1 MLRSNKKK
9 SFYNQEVLSKNYKML
24 SEIAKSDVEST
35 LSFFKT
41 TSHGLSQ
48 EEATKR
54 LEVYGKNK
62 VVYQKRVKWYITLFN
77 SFRSPFISLLII
89 LGMLSFLTNDIKG
102 TIIVGIMVAI
112 SALIRFIQELRSQKS
127 IEKLKN
133 LVYEKVTVFRG
144 GNGSYKEN
152 KRAVLEESGKVQV
165 ALENLVPGDIIELSA
180 GNIIPADV
188 RIISSE
194 NLLVNQSSLTG
205 EALPIEKSNQ
215 YFYMYKKR
223 KIRKTQNLIELEN
236 LCFMGTHIISGT
248 AKAIVVGTGT
258 DTYFGSIAKN
268 QFKLNKKSDSRF
280 DKGVSKVSWLLI
292 KFMIIMTPIVMMIH
306 GVINGNWYEAFL
318 FAIAV
323 AIGLT
328 PEMLPMI
335 VTANLAKGSINMSKK
350 KVLVK
355 QLSSIHNLG
364 AMDILCTDKTG
375 TLTEDKMD
383 LVRHTDTN
391 GEKSDE
397 VLKLAYINGYF
408 HTAYKNEID
417 LSVIRYVR
425 DSSKYDISQYSKIDE
440 CPFDFDRRRVSVV
453 LENNANERIML
464 CKGAVKEVA
473 SICSYIK
480 ENNKIISI
488 TDEIQRKNKHL
499 IELWQEQGMRVVAVA
514 YKQLKSDKVDSYSI
528 DDESDMILVGYVGF
542 LNPPKQSAIVAL
554 HTLQKKGVQVKIL
567 TGDNESVTRNVCR
580 KMGLY
585 IGEPVLGYE
594 IDSLPDKAL
603 GKLASKTS
611 VFTKLNPS
619 QKFRI
624 IKALQMNGHTV
635 GFMGDGI
642 NDVFALKQSDVGV
655 SIHTADDIVKES
667 SDIILIEKDLH
678 VLEDAIVEGR
688 TTFGNILKYIKMTAS
703 SNFGNVL
710 SLLIASAFLP
720 FLPMLPIQILC
731 QNLLYNL
738 SQLSIPWDK
747 VDNEFLVKPRGW
759 DTKDLFRFIIF
770 IGPVSSVFDIIIF
783 IVMWNVFGANIP
795 EMQSLFQT
803 GWFVV
808 GLLTQLLIVHMIRT
822 QHIPFLQSTAA
833 RPVLM
838 LTGLVMIIGI
848 FLPFTSLST
857 QIGLTPLPFYYF
869 LWLLGILTIY
879 ALVTQIIKRIY
890 IRKFNRWL

>member
-9 SFYNQEVLSKNYKML
+9 SFYNQEVLGKNYKML

-35 LSFFKT
+35 LAFFKT
-41 TSHGLSQ
+41 SSHGLSQ

-54 LEVYGKNK
+54 LEVYGENK
-62 VVYQKRVKWYITLFN
+62 VIYQKRLKWYITLLN
-77 SFRSPFISLLII
+77 YFRSPFISLLII

-102 TIIVGIMVAI
+102 TIIVGIMVAV
-112 SALIRFIQELRSQKS
+112 SVLIRFIQEIRSQKS

-133 LVYEKVTVFRG
+133 LVYEKVTVLRWRDVL
-144 GNGSYKEN
+144 YKEN
-152 KRAVLEESGKVQV
+152 KRAVLEESGKIQV

-180 GNIIPADV
+180 GNIVPADV

-205 EALPIEKSNQ
+205 EALPIVKTNQ
-215 YFYMYKKR
+215 YFHMYKKR
-223 KIRKTQNLIELEN
+223 KIRKIQNLIELEN

-248 AKAIVVGTGT
+248 AKAIVVCTGT

-268 QFKLNKKSDSRF
+268 QIKLNKKSDSRF
-280 DKGVSKVSWLLI
+280 DRGVSKVSWLLI

-318 FAIAV
+318 FALAV

-391 GEKSDE
+391 GEKSDK
-397 VLKLAYINGYF
+397 VLKLAYLNSYF
-408 HTAYKNEID
+408 QTAYKNEID
-417 LSVIRYVR
+417 LSVMRYVR
-425 DSSKYDISQYSKIDE
+425 DSSEYDISQYSKIDE
-440 CPFDFDRRRVSVV
+440 CPFDFNRRRVSVIV
-453 LENNANERIML
+453 ETNANERIML
-464 CKGAVKEVA
+464 CKGAVREVI

-480 ENNKIISI
+480 ENNKIIPI
-488 TDEIQRKNKHL
+488 TDEIQRENKQL
-499 IELWQEQGMRVVAVA
+499 IELWQERGIRAVAVA
-514 YKQLKSDKVDSYSI
+514 YKQLKSDKVGSYSI

-542 LNPPKQSAIVAL
+542 SNPPKQSAMAAL

-580 KMGLY
+580 KIGLY

-603 GKLASKTS
+603 VKLASKTS
-611 VFTKLNPS
+611 VFAKLNPS

-624 IKALQMNGHTV
+624 IKVLQMNGHTV

-655 SIHTADDIVKES
+655 SIQTADDIVKEC
-667 SDIILIEKDLH
+667 SDIILIEKNLH

-747 VDNEFLVKPRGW
+747 VDNEFLVKPRSW

-783 IVMWNVFGANIP
+783 IVMWNIFGANIL

-833 RPVLM
+833 RPVLI
-838 LTGLVMIIGI
+838 LTGLVMIVGI
-848 FLPFTSLST
+848 SLPFTWLST
-857 QIGLTPLPFYYF
+857 EIGLTSLPFYYF
-869 LWLLGILTIY
+869 PWLFGILTIY
-879 ALVTQIIKRIY
+879 ALVTQFIKRIY

>member
-1 MLRSNKKK
+1 MLRSNKKY
-9 SFYNQEVLSKNYKML
+9 FYKQEVLSKNYNML
-24 SEIAKSDVEST
+24 IEIAKSDVKST
-35 LSFFKT
+35 LDFFKT
-41 TSHGLSQ
+41 TSQGLSH

-54 LEVYGKNK
+54 LEVYGENK
-62 VVYQKRVKWYITLFN
+62 VVSQKRIKWYITLFN

-89 LGMLSFLTNDIKG
+89 LGMLSFFTNDIKG
-102 TIIVGIMVAI
+102 TIIVGIMVTL
-112 SALIRFIQELRSQKS
+112 SVLIRFIQEIRSQKS
-127 IEKLKN
+127 IERLKN
-133 LVYEKVTVFRG
+133 LVYEKVTVLRK
-144 GNGSYKEN
+144 GNIPYKEN
-152 KRAVLEESGKVQV
+152 KRTLLEESGKVQIG
-165 ALENLVPGDIIELSA
+165 LEDLVPGDIIELSA
-180 GNIIPADV
+180 GNIVPADV

-205 EALPIEKSNQ
+205 EALPVEKSNQ
-215 YFYMYKKR
+215 YFHMYKKR
-223 KIRKTQNLIELEN
+223 KIRKIKNLIELEN

-248 AKAIVVGTGT
+248 AKVIVVGTGT

-268 QFKLNKKSDSRF
+268 QVKLNKKFDSKF
-280 DKGVSKVSWLLI
+280 DRGVSKVSWLLI
-292 KFMIIMTPIVMMIH
+292 KFMIIMTPIVMIIH
-306 GVINGNWYEAFL
+306 GGINGNWYEAFL
-318 FAIAV
+318 FAIAI

-375 TLTEDKMD
+375 TLTENKMD

-397 VLKLAYINGYF
+397 VLRLAYINSYF
-408 HTAYKNEID
+408 HTNYKNEID
-417 LSVIRYVR
+417 LSVIRYVK
-425 DSSKYDISQYSKIDE
+425 DSSKYDLSQYSKIDE
-440 CPFDFDRRRVSVV
+440 CLFDFDRRRVSVV
-453 LENNANERIML
+453 IEKNANERIIL
-464 CKGAVKEVA
+464 CKGAVKEVV
-473 SICSYIK
+473 SICSFIK
-480 ENNKIISI
+480 ENNKIIPI
-488 TDEIQRKNKHL
+488 TDEIQRRNKHL

-514 YKQLKSDKVDSYSI
+514 YKQLNSHKVGSYSI
-528 DDESDMILVGYVGF
+528 NDESDMILVGYVGF
-542 LNPPKQSAIVAL
+542 LNPPKQSAIAAL

-594 IDSLPDKAL
+594 IDSLPDKVL

-611 VFTKLNPS
+611 VFAKLNPS

-635 GFMGDGI
+635 GFIGDGI

-747 VDNEFLVKPRGW
+747 VDNEFLVKPRSW

-783 IVMWNVFGANIP
+783 IVMWNVFSANIP

-838 LTGLVMIIGI
+838 LTGLVMFIGI
-848 FLPFTSLST
+848 SLPFTSLGT
-857 QIGLTPLPFYYF
+857 QIGLTPLPFNYF
-869 LWLLGILTIY
+869 LWLLGILTMY
-879 ALVTQIIKRIY
+879 ALVTQFIKRIY

>member
-9 SFYNQEVLSKNYKML
+9 SFYNQEVLGKNYKML

-35 LSFFKT
+35 LAFFKT
-41 TSHGLSQ
+41 SSHGLSQ

-54 LEVYGKNK
+54 LEVYGENK
-62 VVYQKRVKWYITLFN
+62 VIYQKRIKWYITLFN

-89 LGMLSFLTNDIKG
+89 LGILSFLTNDIKG
-102 TIIVGIMVAI
+102 TIIVGIMVAV
-112 SALIRFIQELRSQKS
+112 SVLIRFIQEIRSQKS

-133 LVYEKVTVFRG
+133 LVYEKVTVLRG
-144 GNGSYKEN
+144 EDVLYKEN

-180 GNIIPADV
+180 GNIVPADV

-205 EALPIEKSNQ
+205 EALPIVKTNQ
-215 YFYMYKKR
+215 YFHMYKKR
-223 KIRKTQNLIELEN
+223 KIRKIQNLIELEN

-258 DTYFGSIAKN
+258 DTYFGSIVKN
-268 QFKLNKKSDSRF
+268 QIKLNKKSDSRF

-318 FAIAV
+318 FALAV

-391 GEKSDE
+391 GEKSDK
-397 VLKLAYINGYF
+397 VLKLAYLNSYF

-417 LSVIRYVR
+417 LSVMRYVR
-425 DSSKYDISQYSKIDE
+425 DSSDYDISQYSKIDE
-440 CPFDFDRRRVSVV
+440 CPFDFNRRRVSVV
-453 LENNANERIML
+453 VETNANERIML
-464 CKGAVKEVA
+464 CKGAVREVI

-480 ENNKIISI
+480 ENNKIIPI

-499 IELWQEQGMRVVAVA
+499 IELWQERGMRAVAVA
-514 YKQLKSDKVDSYSI
+514 YKQLKNDKVGSYSI

-542 LNPPKQSAIVAL
+542 SNPPKQSAMAAL
-554 HTLQKKGVQVKIL
+554 HTLQKKGIQVKIL

-594 IDSLPDKAL
+594 IDSLLDKAL
-603 GKLASKTS
+603 VKLASKTS
-611 VFTKLNPS
+611 VFAKLNPS

-667 SDIILIEKDLH
+667 SDIILIEKDLQ

-747 VDNEFLVKPRGW
+747 VDNEFLVKPRSW

-833 RPVLM
+833 TPVLM

-857 QIGLTPLPFYYF
+857 HIGLTPLPFYYF
-869 LWLLGILTIY
+869 LWLLGILTMY

>member
-1 MLRSNKKK
+1 MRSNKKY
-9 SFYNQEVLSKNYKML
+9 FYNQEVLSKSYKML

-35 LSFFKT
+35 LAFFKT
-41 TSHGLSQ
+41 TSQGLSH
-48 EEATKR
+48 EEASKR
-54 LEVYGKNK
+54 LEVYGENK
-62 VVYQKRVKWYITLFN
+62 VVYQKKIKWYITLFN

-102 TIIVGIMVAI
+102 TIIVGMMLALSV
-112 SALIRFIQELRSQKS
+112 LIRFIQEIRSQKS

-133 LVYEKVTVFRG
+133 LVYEKVTVLRER
-144 GNGSYKEN
+144 NVSYKGD
-152 KRAVLEESGKVQV
+152 KRTLLEESGKIKIS
-165 ALENLVPGDIIELSA
+165 LENLVPGDIIELSA
-180 GNIIPADV
+180 GNIVPADV

-205 EALPIEKSNQ
+205 EAFPVEKTNQ
-215 YFYMYKKR
+215 YFHMYKKR
-223 KIRKTQNLIELEN
+223 KIRKIQNLIELEN

-248 AKAIVVGTGT
+248 AKVIVVGTGT

-268 QFKLNKKSDSRF
+268 QVKLNKKSDSRF

-292 KFMIIMTPIVMMIH
+292 KFMIIMTPTVMIIH
-306 GVINGNWYEAFL
+306 GGINGNWYEAFL

-323 AIGLT
+323 AIALT

-355 QLSSIHNLG
+355 QLASIHNLG

-383 LVRHTDTN
+383 LVYHTDTN

-397 VLKLAYINGYF
+397 VLKLAYINSYF

-417 LSVIRYVR
+417 LSVIGYVR
-425 DSSKYDISQYSKIDE
+425 GSSKYDISQYSKIDE
-440 CPFDFDRRRVSVV
+440 CPFDFDRKRVSVIV
-453 LENNANERIML
+453 EKNANEQIML
-464 CKGAVKEVA
+464 CKGAVREVT

-480 ENNKIISI
+480 ENNKIIPI
-488 TDEIQRKNKHL
+488 TDENHRKYNHL
-499 IELWQEQGMRVVAVA
+499 IQIWQDKGMRVVAVA
-514 YKQLKSDKVDSYSI
+514 YKQLSSDKVGSYSI
-528 DDESDMILVGYVGF
+528 NDESDMILVGYVGF
-542 LNPPKQSAIVAL
+542 LNPPKQSAIAAL
-554 HTLQKKGVQVKIL
+554 HTLQKKGVQIKIL

-594 IDSLPDKAL
+594 IDSLPDKVL
-603 GKLASKTS
+603 GELASKTS
-611 VFTKLNPS
+611 VFAKLNPS

-710 SLLIASAFLP
+710 SLLIGSAFLP

-747 VDNEFLVKPRGW
+747 VDNEFLVKPRSW
-759 DTKDLFRFIIF
+759 EAKDLFNFIIF
-770 IGPVSSVFDIIIF
+770 IGPISSIFDIATFGVMWYVFD
-783 IVMWNVFGANIP
+783 ANTS
-795 EMQSLFQT
+795 EMQSLFQS

-808 GLLTQLLIVHMIRT
+808 GLLTQTLIVHMIRT
-822 QHIPFLQSTAA
+822 QHVPFIQSTAG
-833 RPVLM
+833 RPILI
-838 LTGLVMIIGI
+838 LTSLVMMAGII
-848 FLPFTSLST
+848 LPFSSLNT
-857 QIGLTPLPFYYF
+857 QIGLTVLPFQYF
-869 LWLLGILTIY
+869 IWLLGVLITYVL
-879 ALVTQIIKRIY
+879 IIQLIKKIY
-890 IRKFNRWL
+890 IKKFNRWL

>member
-1 MLRSNKKK
+1 MLI
-9 SFYNQEVLSKNYKML
+9 
-24 SEIAKSDVEST
+24 EIAKSDVEST
-35 LSFFKT
+35 LDFFKT
-41 TSHGLSQ
+41 TSQGLSH

-54 LEVYGKNK
+54 LEVYGENK
-62 VVYQKRVKWYITLFN
+62 VVSQKRIKWYITLFN

-89 LGMLSFLTNDIKG
+89 LGMLSFFTNDIKG
-102 TIIVGIMVAI
+102 TIIVGIMVTL
-112 SALIRFIQELRSQKS
+112 SVLIRFIQEIRSQKS
-127 IEKLKN
+127 IERLKN
-133 LVYEKVTVFRG
+133 LVYEKVTVLRK
-144 GNGSYKEN
+144 GNIPYKEN
-152 KRAVLEESGKVQV
+152 KRTLLEESGKVQIG
-165 ALENLVPGDIIELSA
+165 LENLVPGDIIELSA
-180 GNIIPADV
+180 GNIVPADV

-205 EALPIEKSNQ
+205 EALPVEKSNQ
-215 YFYMYKKR
+215 YFHMYKKR
-223 KIRKTQNLIELEN
+223 KIRKIQNLIELEN

-248 AKAIVVGTGT
+248 AKVIVVGTGT

-268 QFKLNKKSDSRF
+268 QVKLNKKFDSEF
-280 DKGVSKVSWLLI
+280 DRGVSKVSWLLI
-292 KFMIIMTPIVMMIH
+292 KFMIIMTPIVMIIH
-306 GVINGNWYEAFL
+306 GGINGNWYEAFL
-318 FAIAV
+318 FAIAI

-364 AMDILCTDKTG
+364 AMDILCIDKTG
-375 TLTEDKMD
+375 TLTENKMD
-383 LVRHTDTN
+383 LVRYTDTN

-397 VLKLAYINGYF
+397 VLRLAYINSYF
-408 HTAYKNEID
+408 HTNYKNEID
-417 LSVIRYVR
+417 LSVIRYVK
-425 DSSKYDISQYSKIDE
+425 DSSKYDLSQYSKIDE
-440 CPFDFDRRRVSVV
+440 CLFDFDRRRVSVV
-453 LENNANERIML
+453 IEKNANERIML
-464 CKGAVKEVA
+464 CKGAVREVV
-473 SICSYIK
+473 SICSFIK
-480 ENNKIISI
+480 ENNKIIPM
-488 TDEIQRKNKHL
+488 TDEIQRRNKHL

-514 YKQLKSDKVDSYSI
+514 YKQLNSDKVGSYSI
-528 DDESDMILVGYVGF
+528 NDESDMILVGYVGF
-542 LNPPKQSAIVAL
+542 LNPPKQSAIAAL

-594 IDSLPDKAL
+594 IDSLPDKVL

-611 VFTKLNPS
+611 VFAKLNPS

-624 IKALQMNGHTV
+624 IKALQINGHTV

-655 SIHTADDIVKES
+655 SIHSADDIVKES

-747 VDNEFLVKPRGW
+747 VDNEFLVKPRSW

-833 RPVLM
+833 RPVLI
-838 LTGLVMIIGI
+838 LTGLVMFIGI
-848 FLPFTSLST
+848 SLPFTSLST

-879 ALVTQIIKRIY
+879 ALVTQFIKRIY

>member
-1 MLRSNKKK
+1 MLRSNKKY
-9 SFYNQEVLSKNYKML
+9 FYNQEVLSKNYKML

-35 LSFFKT
+35 LAFFKT
-41 TSHGLSQ
+41 TSQGLSH
-48 EEATKR
+48 EEASKR
-54 LEVYGKNK
+54 LEVYGENK
-62 VVYQKRVKWYITLFN
+62 VVYQKKIKWHMTLFN

-102 TIIVGIMVAI
+102 TIIVGIMLALSV
-112 SALIRFIQELRSQKS
+112 LIRFIQEIRSQKS

-133 LVYEKVTVFRG
+133 LVYEKVTVLRER
-144 GNGSYKEN
+144 NVSYKEN
-152 KRAVLEESGKVQV
+152 KRTLLEERGKVKMS
-165 ALENLVPGDIIELSA
+165 LENLVPGDIIELSA
-180 GNIIPADV
+180 GNIVPADV

-205 EALPIEKSNQ
+205 EVFPVEKTNQ
-215 YFYMYKKR
+215 YFHMYKKR
-223 KIRKTQNLIELEN
+223 KIRKIQNLIELEN

-248 AKAIVVGTGT
+248 AKVIVVGTGT

-268 QFKLNKKSDSRF
+268 QVKLNKKPDSRF

-292 KFMIIMTPIVMMIH
+292 KFMIIMTPIVMIIH
-306 GVINGNWYEAFL
+306 GGIKGNWYEAFL

-355 QLSSIHNLG
+355 QLASIHNLG

-383 LVRHTDTN
+383 LVHHTDTN

-417 LSVIRYVR
+417 LSVIRYAR

-440 CPFDFDRRRVSVV
+440 CPFDFDRRRVSVIV
-453 LENNANERIML
+453 EKNANERIML
-464 CKGAVKEVA
+464 CKGAVREVT

-480 ENNKIISI
+480 ENNKIIPI
-488 TDEIQRKNKHL
+488 TDEIHRKNNHL
-499 IELWQEQGMRVVAVA
+499 IQLWQDKGMRVVAVA
-514 YKQLKSDKVDSYSI
+514 YKQLSSDKVGSYSI
-528 DDESDMILVGYVGF
+528 NDESDMILVGYVGF
-542 LNPPKQSAIVAL
+542 LNPPKQSAIAAL
-554 HTLQKKGVQVKIL
+554 HTLQKKGVQIKIL

-594 IDSLPDKAL
+594 IDSLPDKVL
-603 GKLASKTS
+603 GELASKTS

-624 IKALQMNGHTV
+624 IKALQMKGHIV

-747 VDNEFLVKPRGW
+747 VDNEFLVKPRSW
-759 DTKDLFRFIIF
+759 EAKDLFNFIIF
-770 IGPVSSVFDIIIF
+770 IGPISSIFDIATFGVMWYVFD
-783 IVMWNVFGANIP
+783 ANTS
-795 EMQSLFQT
+795 EMQSLFQS

-808 GLLTQLLIVHMIRT
+808 GLLTQTLIVHMIRT
-822 QHIPFLQSTAA
+822 QHVPFIQSTAG
-833 RPVLM
+833 RPVLI
-838 LTGLVMIIGI
+838 LTSLVMMAGII
-848 FLPFTSLST
+848 LPFSRLNT
-857 QIGLTPLPFYYF
+857 QIGLTVLPFQYF
-869 LWLLGILTIY
+869 IWLLGGLITYVL
-879 ALVTQIIKRIY
+879 IIQLIKKIY
-890 IRKFNRWL
+890 IKKFNRWL

>member
-1 MLRSNKKK
+1 MLQSNKKK
-9 SFYNQEVLSKNYKML
+9 SFYNQEVLGKNCKML

-35 LSFFKT
+35 LAFFKT
-41 TSHGLSQ
+41 SSHGLSQ

-54 LEVYGKNK
+54 LEVYGENK
-62 VVYQKRVKWYITLFN
+62 VIYQKRIKWYITLFN

-102 TIIVGIMVAI
+102 TIIVGIMVAV
-112 SALIRFIQELRSQKS
+112 SVLIRFIQEIRSQKS

-133 LVYEKVTVFRG
+133 LVYEKVTVLRG
-144 GNGSYKEN
+144 GDVLYKEN

-180 GNIIPADV
+180 GNIVPADV

-205 EALPIEKSNQ
+205 EALPIVKTNQ
-215 YFYMYKKR
+215 YFHMYKKR
-223 KIRKTQNLIELEN
+223 KIRKIQNLIELEN

-318 FAIAV
+318 FALAV

-391 GEKSDE
+391 GEKSDK
-397 VLKLAYINGYF
+397 VLKLAYLNSYF

-417 LSVIRYVR
+417 LSVMRYVR
-425 DSSKYDISQYSKIDE
+425 DCSEYDISQYSKIDE
-440 CPFDFDRRRVSVV
+440 CPFDFNRRRISVV
-453 LENNANERIML
+453 VETNANERIML
-464 CKGAVKEVA
+464 CKGAVREVI

-480 ENNKIISI
+480 ENNKIIPI

-499 IELWQEQGMRVVAVA
+499 IELWQERGMRVVAVA
-514 YKQLKSDKVDSYSI
+514 YKQLKSDKVGSYSI
-528 DDESDMILVGYVGF
+528 DDESDMILAGYVGF
-542 LNPPKQSAIVAL
+542 SNPPKQSAMAAL

-603 GKLASKTS
+603 VKLASKTS
-611 VFTKLNPS
+611 VFAKLNPS

-655 SIHTADDIVKES
+655 SIHTADDIVKEC
-667 SDIILIEKDLH
+667 SDIILIEKNLH

-747 VDNEFLVKPRGW
+747 VDNEFLVKPRSW

-783 IVMWNVFGANIP
+783 IVMWNIFGANIP

-833 RPVLM
+833 RPVLI

-848 FLPFTSLST
+848 SLPFTRLST
-857 QIGLTPLPFYYF
+857 QIGLTPLPLYYF
-869 LWLLGILTIY
+869 PWLFGILTIY
-879 ALVTQIIKRIY
+879 ALVTEIIKKIY

>member
-1 MLRSNKKK
+1 MLRTNKKY
-9 SFYNQEVLSKNYKML
+9 FYNQELLSKNYKML
-24 SEIAKSDVEST
+24 CEIAKSDVEST
-35 LSFFKT
+35 LDLFKT
-41 TSHGLSQ
+41 TSQGLSH

-54 LEVYGKNK
+54 LEVYGENK
-62 VVYQKRVKWYITLFN
+62 VVSQKRTKWYITLFN

-89 LGMLSFLTNDIKG
+89 LGMLSFFTNDIKG
-102 TIIVGIMVAI
+102 TIIVGIMVTL
-112 SALIRFIQELRSQKS
+112 SVLIRFIQEIRSQKS
-127 IEKLKN
+127 IERLKN
-133 LVYEKVTVFRG
+133 LVYEKVTVLRK
-144 GNGSYKEN
+144 GNIPYKEN
-152 KRAVLEESGKVQV
+152 KRTLLEESGKVQIG
-165 ALENLVPGDIIELSA
+165 LEDLVPGDIIELSA
-180 GNIIPADV
+180 GNIVPADV

-205 EALPIEKSNQ
+205 EALPVEKSNQ
-215 YFYMYKKR
+215 YFHMYKKR
-223 KIRKTQNLIELEN
+223 KIRKIQNLIELEN

-248 AKAIVVGTGT
+248 AKVIVVGTGT

-268 QFKLNKKSDSRF
+268 QVKLDKKTHSRF

-306 GVINGNWYEAFL
+306 GVMNGNWYEAFL

-355 QLSSIHNLG
+355 QLASIHNLG

-383 LVRHTDTN
+383 LVHHTDTN

-397 VLKLAYINGYF
+397 VLNLAYINGYF

-440 CPFDFDRRRVSVV
+440 CPFDFDRRRVSVIV
-453 LENNANERIML
+453 EKNANERIML
-464 CKGAVKEVA
+464 CKGAVREVT

-480 ENNKIISI
+480 ENNKIVPI
-488 TDEIQRKNKHL
+488 TDEIHRKNNHL
-499 IELWQEQGMRVVAVA
+499 IQLWQDKGMRIVAVA
-514 YKQLKSDKVDSYSI
+514 YKQLSSDNVGSYSI
-528 DDESDMILVGYVGF
+528 NDESDMILVGYVGF
-542 LNPPKQSAIVAL
+542 LNPPKQSAIAAL
-554 HTLQKKGVQVKIL
+554 HTLQKKGVQIKIL
-567 TGDNESVTRNVCR
+567 TGDNEPVTRNVCR

-594 IDSLPDKAL
+594 IDRMPDKVL
-603 GKLASKTS
+603 GELASKTS
-611 VFTKLNPS
+611 VFAKLNPS

-655 SIHTADDIVKES
+655 SIHTAEDIVKES

-710 SLLIASAFLP
+710 SLLIASAFIP

-747 VDNEFLVKPRGW
+747 VDKEFLVKPRKW
-759 DTKDLFRFIIF
+759 EAKDLFNFIIF
-770 IGPVSSVFDIIIF
+770 IGPISSIFDIATFGIMWYVFD
-783 IVMWNVFGANIP
+783 ANTP
-795 EMQSLFQT
+795 EMQSLFQS

-808 GLLTQLLIVHMIRT
+808 GLLTQTLIVHMIRT
-822 QHIPFLQSTAA
+822 QHVPFIQSTAG
-833 RPVLM
+833 RPVLV
-838 LTGLVMIIGI
+838 LTALVMMVGI
-848 FLPFTSLST
+848 TLPFSSLNT
-857 QIGLTPLPFYYF
+857 QIGLTVLPFQYF
-869 LWLLGILTIY
+869 IWLLGILITY
-879 ALVTQIIKRIY
+879 VLIIQLIKKIY
-890 IRKFNRWL
+890 IKKFNRWI

>member
-1 MLRSNKKK
+1 MLRSNKKY
-9 SFYNQEVLSKNYKML
+9 FYNQEVLSKNYKML
-24 SEIAKSDVEST
+24 IEIAKSDVEST
-35 LSFFKT
+35 LDFFKT
-41 TSHGLSQ
+41 TSQGLSH

-54 LEVYGKNK
+54 FEVYGENK
-62 VVYQKRVKWYITLFN
+62 VVSQKRIKWYITLFN

-89 LGMLSFLTNDIKG
+89 LGMLSFFTNDIKG
-102 TIIVGIMVAI
+102 TIIVGIMVTL
-112 SALIRFIQELRSQKS
+112 SVLIRFIQEIRSQKS
-127 IEKLKN
+127 IERLKN
-133 LVYEKVTVFRG
+133 LVYEKVTVLRK
-144 GNGSYKEN
+144 GNIPYKEN
-152 KRAVLEESGKVQV
+152 KRTLLEESGKVQIG
-165 ALENLVPGDIIELSA
+165 LEDIVPGDIIELSA
-180 GNIIPADV
+180 GNIVPADV

-205 EALPIEKSNQ
+205 EALPVEKSNQ
-215 YFYMYKKR
+215 YFHMYKKR
-223 KIRKTQNLIELEN
+223 KIRKIQNLIELEN

-248 AKAIVVGTGT
+248 AKVIVVGTGT
-258 DTYFGSIAKN
+258 DTYLGSIAKN
-268 QFKLNKKSDSRF
+268 QVKLNKKSDSKF

-292 KFMIIMTPIVMMIH
+292 KFMIIMTPIVMIIH
-306 GVINGNWYEAFL
+306 GGINGNWYEAFL
-318 FAIAV
+318 FAIAI

-335 VTANLAKGSINMSKK
+335 VTANLAKGSINISKK

-375 TLTEDKMD
+375 TLTENKMD

-397 VLKLAYINGYF
+397 VLRLAYINSYF
-408 HTAYKNEID
+408 HTNYKNEID
-417 LSVIRYVR
+417 LSVIRYVK
-425 DSSKYDISQYSKIDE
+425 DSSKYDLSQYSKIDE
-440 CPFDFDRRRVSVV
+440 CLFDFDRRRVSVV
-453 LENNANERIML
+453 IEKNANERIML
-464 CKGAVKEVA
+464 CKGAVKEVV
-473 SICSYIK
+473 SICSFIK
-480 ENNKIISI
+480 ENNKIIPM
-488 TDEIQRKNKHL
+488 TDEIQRRNKHL

-514 YKQLKSDKVDSYSI
+514 YKQLNSDKEGSYSI
-528 DDESDMILVGYVGF
+528 NDESDMILVGYVGF
-542 LNPPKQSAIVAL
+542 LNPPKQSAIAAL

-594 IDSLPDKAL
+594 IDSLPDKVL

-611 VFTKLNPS
+611 VFAKLNPS

-747 VDNEFLVKPRGW
+747 VDNEFLVKPRSW

-822 QHIPFLQSTAA
+822 QHIPFLQNTAA
-833 RPVLM
+833 RPVLI
-838 LTGLVMIIGI
+838 LTGLVMFIGI
-848 FLPFTSLST
+848 SLPFTSLST

-869 LWLLGILTIY
+869 LWLLGILTMY
-879 ALVTQIIKRIY
+879 ALVTQFIKRIY

>member
-1 MLRSNKKK
+1 MLI
-9 SFYNQEVLSKNYKML
+9 
-24 SEIAKSDVEST
+24 EIAKSDVEST
-35 LSFFKT
+35 LDFFKT
-41 TSHGLSQ
+41 TSQGLSH

-54 LEVYGKNK
+54 LEVYGENK
-62 VVYQKRVKWYITLFN
+62 VVSQKRIKWYITLFN

-89 LGMLSFLTNDIKG
+89 LGMLSFFTNDIKG
-102 TIIVGIMVAI
+102 TIIVGIMVTL
-112 SALIRFIQELRSQKS
+112 SVLIRFIQEIRSQKS
-127 IEKLKN
+127 IERLKN
-133 LVYEKVTVFRG
+133 LVYEKVTVLRK
-144 GNGSYKEN
+144 GNIPYKEN
-152 KRAVLEESGKVQV
+152 KRTLLEESGKVQIG
-165 ALENLVPGDIIELSA
+165 LENLVPGDIIELSA
-180 GNIIPADV
+180 GNIVPADV

-205 EALPIEKSNQ
+205 EALPVEKSNQ
-215 YFYMYKKR
+215 YFHMYKKR
-223 KIRKTQNLIELEN
+223 KIRKIQNLIELEN

-248 AKAIVVGTGT
+248 AKVIVVGTGT

-268 QFKLNKKSDSRF
+268 QVKLNKKFDSEF
-280 DKGVSKVSWLLI
+280 DRGVSEVSWLLI
-292 KFMIIMTPIVMMIH
+292 KFMIIMTPIVMIIH
-306 GVINGNWYEAFL
+306 GGINGNWYEAFL
-318 FAIAV
+318 FAIAI

-364 AMDILCTDKTG
+364 AMDILCIDKTG
-375 TLTEDKMD
+375 TLTENKMD
-383 LVRHTDTN
+383 LVRYTDTN

-397 VLKLAYINGYF
+397 VLRLAYINSYF
-408 HTAYKNEID
+408 HTNYKNEID
-417 LSVIRYVR
+417 LSVIRYVK
-425 DSSKYDISQYSKIDE
+425 DSSKYDLSQYSKIDE
-440 CPFDFDRRRVSVV
+440 CLFDFDRRRVSVV
-453 LENNANERIML
+453 IEKNANERIML
-464 CKGAVKEVA
+464 CKGAVREVV
-473 SICSYIK
+473 SICSFIK
-480 ENNKIISI
+480 ENNKIIPM
-488 TDEIQRKNKHL
+488 TDEIQRRNKHL

-514 YKQLKSDKVDSYSI
+514 YKQLNSDKVGSYSI
-528 DDESDMILVGYVGF
+528 NDESDMILVGYVGF
-542 LNPPKQSAIVAL
+542 LNPPKQSAIAAL

-594 IDSLPDKAL
+594 IDSLPDKVL

-611 VFTKLNPS
+611 VFAKLNPS

-624 IKALQMNGHTV
+624 IKALQINGHTV

-655 SIHTADDIVKES
+655 SIHSADDIVKES

-747 VDNEFLVKPRGW
+747 VDNEFLVKPRSW

-833 RPVLM
+833 RPVLI
-838 LTGLVMIIGI
+838 LTGLVMFIGI
-848 FLPFTSLST
+848 SLPFTSLST

-879 ALVTQIIKRIY
+879 ALVTQFIKRIY

>member
-1 MLRSNKKK
+1 MLGFNKKIY
-9 SFYNQEVLSKNYKML
+9 FHNQEVLNKNYKML

-35 LSFFKT
+35 LAFFKT
-41 TSHGLSQ
+41 TPQGLSQ
-48 EEATKR
+48 EEAIKR
-54 LEVYGKNK
+54 IGVYGKNK
-62 VVYQKRVKWYITLFN
+62 VVYQQKIKWYITLFN

-89 LGMLSFLTNDIKG
+89 LGMLSFFTNDIKG
-102 TIIVGIMVAI
+102 TVIVGIMVTL
-112 SALIRFIQELRSQKS
+112 SVFIRFVQEVRSQKS
-127 IEKLKN
+127 IERLKN
-133 LVYEKVTVFRG
+133 LVYEKVTVLRE
-144 GNGSYKEN
+144 GNISYKEN
-152 KRAVLEESGKVQV
+152 KRTLLEESGKVQIG
-165 ALENLVPGDIIELSA
+165 LENLVPGDIIELFA
-180 GNIIPADV
+180 GNIVPADV

-205 EALPIEKSNQ
+205 EVLPVEKSNEH
-215 YFYMYKKR
+215 FHMYKKR
-223 KIRKTQNLIELEN
+223 KMRKIQNLIELEN

-248 AKAIVVGTGT
+248 AKVIVVGTGT

-268 QFKLNKKSDSRF
+268 QVKLNKKSDSKF

-292 KFMIIMTPIVMMIH
+292 KFMIIMTPIVMIIH
-306 GVINGNWYEAFL
+306 GGINGNWYEAFL
-318 FAIAV
+318 FAIAI

-375 TLTEDKMD
+375 TLTENKMD

-391 GEKSDE
+391 GEQSDE
-397 VLKLAYINGYF
+397 VLKLAYINSYF
-408 HTAYKNEID
+408 HTNYKNEID
-417 LSVIRYVR
+417 LSVRRYVK
-425 DSSKYDISQYSKIDE
+425 DSSKYDLSQYSKIDE
-440 CPFDFDRRRVSVV
+440 CLFDFDRRRVSVV
-453 LENNANERIML
+453 VEKNVDERIML
-464 CKGAVKEVA
+464 CKGAVGEVA
-473 SICSYIK
+473 SICSFIK
-480 ENNKIISI
+480 ENNKIIPI
-488 TDEIQRKNKHL
+488 TDEIQRRNKHL

-514 YKQLKSDKVDSYSI
+514 YKQLNSDKVGSYSI
-528 DDESDMILVGYVGF
+528 NDESDMILVGYIGF
-542 LNPPKQSAIVAL
+542 LNPPKQSAIAAL

-594 IDSLPDKAL
+594 IDSLPDKVL

-611 VFTKLNPS
+611 VFAKLNPS

-710 SLLIASAFLP
+710 SLLIASAFIP

-747 VDNEFLVKPRGW
+747 VDNEFLVKPRSW

-783 IVMWNVFGANIP
+783 IVMWNIFGANIP

-808 GLLTQLLIVHMIRT
+808 GLLTQLLIVHIIRT
-822 QHIPFLQSTAA
+822 QHLPFIQSTAG
-833 RPVLM
+833 RPVLIV
-838 LTGLVMIIGI
+838 TGVIMILGI

-857 QIGLTPLPFYYF
+857 YVGLTPLPMHYF
-869 LWLLGILTIY
+869 PWLFGVLTTY
-879 ALVTQIIKRIY
+879 TLVIQSIKKMY
-890 IRKFNRWL
+890 VKKFKRWL

>member
-1 MLRSNKKK
+1 MLRSNKKY
-9 SFYNQEVLSKNYKML
+9 FYKQEVLSKNYNML
-24 SEIAKSDVEST
+24 IEIAKSDVEST
-35 LSFFKT
+35 LDFFKT
-41 TSHGLSQ
+41 TSQGLSH

-54 LEVYGKNK
+54 LEVYGENK
-62 VVYQKRVKWYITLFN
+62 VVSQKRIKWYITLFN

-89 LGMLSFLTNDIKG
+89 LGMLSFFTNDIKG
-102 TIIVGIMVAI
+102 TIIVGIMVTL
-112 SALIRFIQELRSQKS
+112 SVLIRFIQEIRSQKS
-127 IEKLKN
+127 IERLKN
-133 LVYEKVTVFRG
+133 LVYEKVTVLRK
-144 GNGSYKEN
+144 GNIPYKEN
-152 KRAVLEESGKVQV
+152 KRTLLEESGKVQIG
-165 ALENLVPGDIIELSA
+165 LENLVPGDIIELSA
-180 GNIIPADV
+180 GNIVPADV

-205 EALPIEKSNQ
+205 EALPVEKLNQ
-215 YFYMYKKR
+215 YFHMYKKR
-223 KIRKTQNLIELEN
+223 KIRKIQNLIELEN

-248 AKAIVVGTGT
+248 AKVIVVGTGT

-268 QFKLNKKSDSRF
+268 QVKLNKKFDSEF
-280 DKGVSKVSWLLI
+280 DRGVSKVSWLLI
-292 KFMIIMTPIVMMIH
+292 KFMIIMTPIVMIIH
-306 GVINGNWYEAFL
+306 GGINGNWYEAFL
-318 FAIAV
+318 FAIAI

-364 AMDILCTDKTG
+364 AMDILCIDKTG
-375 TLTEDKMD
+375 TLTENKMD
-383 LVRHTDTN
+383 LVRYTDTN

-397 VLKLAYINGYF
+397 VLRLAYINSYF
-408 HTAYKNEID
+408 HTNYKNEID
-417 LSVIRYVR
+417 LSVIRYVK
-425 DSSKYDISQYSKIDE
+425 DSSKYDLSQYSKIDE
-440 CPFDFDRRRVSVV
+440 CLFDFDRRRVSVV
-453 LENNANERIML
+453 IEKNANERIML
-464 CKGAVKEVA
+464 CKGAVREVV
-473 SICSYIK
+473 SICSFIK
-480 ENNKIISI
+480 ENNKIIPM
-488 TDEIQRKNKHL
+488 TDEIQRRNKHL

-514 YKQLKSDKVDSYSI
+514 YKQLNSDKVGSYSI
-528 DDESDMILVGYVGF
+528 NDESDMILVGYVGF
-542 LNPPKQSAIVAL
+542 LNPPKQSAIAAL

-594 IDSLPDKAL
+594 IDSLPDKVL

-611 VFTKLNPS
+611 VFAKLNPS

-624 IKALQMNGHTV
+624 IKALQINGHTV

-655 SIHTADDIVKES
+655 SIHSADDIVKES

-678 VLEDAIVEGR
+678 VLEDTIVEGR

-747 VDNEFLVKPRGW
+747 VDNEFLVKPRSW

-833 RPVLM
+833 RPVLI
-838 LTGLVMIIGI
+838 LTGLVMFIGI
-848 FLPFTSLST
+848 SLPFTSLST

-879 ALVTQIIKRIY
+879 ALVTQFIKRIY

>member
-1 MLRSNKKK
+1 MLRSNKKY
-9 SFYNQEVLSKNYKML
+9 FYKQEVLSKNYNML
-24 SEIAKSDVEST
+24 IEIAKSDVEST
-35 LSFFKT
+35 LDFFKT
-41 TSHGLSQ
+41 TSQGLSH

-54 LEVYGKNK
+54 LEVYGENK
-62 VVYQKRVKWYITLFN
+62 VVSQKRIKWYITLFN

-89 LGMLSFLTNDIKG
+89 LGMLSFFTNDIKG
-102 TIIVGIMVAI
+102 TIIVGIMVTL
-112 SALIRFIQELRSQKS
+112 SVLIRFIQEIRSQKS
-127 IEKLKN
+127 IERLKN
-133 LVYEKVTVFRG
+133 LVYEKVTVLRK
-144 GNGSYKEN
+144 GNIPYKEN
-152 KRAVLEESGKVQV
+152 KRTLLEESGKVQIG
-165 ALENLVPGDIIELSA
+165 LENLVPGDIIELSA
-180 GNIIPADV
+180 GNIVPADV

-205 EALPIEKSNQ
+205 EALPVEKSNQ
-215 YFYMYKKR
+215 YFHMYKKR
-223 KIRKTQNLIELEN
+223 KIRKIQNLIELEN

-248 AKAIVVGTGT
+248 AKVIVVGTGT

-268 QFKLNKKSDSRF
+268 QVKLNKKFDSEF
-280 DKGVSKVSWLLI
+280 DRGVSKVSWLLI
-292 KFMIIMTPIVMMIH
+292 KFMIIMTPIVMIIH
-306 GVINGNWYEAFL
+306 GGINGNWYEAFL
-318 FAIAV
+318 FAIAI

-364 AMDILCTDKTG
+364 AMDILCIDKTG
-375 TLTEDKMD
+375 TLTENKMD
-383 LVRHTDTN
+383 LVRYTDTN

-397 VLKLAYINGYF
+397 VLRLAYINSYF
-408 HTAYKNEID
+408 HTNYKNEID
-417 LSVIRYVR
+417 LSVIRYVK
-425 DSSKYDISQYSKIDE
+425 DSSKYDLSQYSKIDE
-440 CPFDFDRRRVSVV
+440 CLFDFDRRRVSVV
-453 LENNANERIML
+453 IEKNANERIML
-464 CKGAVKEVA
+464 CKGAVREVV
-473 SICSYIK
+473 SICSFIK
-480 ENNKIISI
+480 ENNKIIPM
-488 TDEIQRKNKHL
+488 TDEIQRRNKHL

-514 YKQLKSDKVDSYSI
+514 YKQLNSDKVGSYSI
-528 DDESDMILVGYVGF
+528 NDESDMILVGYVGF
-542 LNPPKQSAIVAL
+542 LNPPKQSAIAAL

-594 IDSLPDKAL
+594 IDSLPDKVL

-611 VFTKLNPS
+611 VFAKLNPS

-624 IKALQMNGHTV
+624 IKALQINGHTV

-655 SIHTADDIVKES
+655 SIHSADDIVKES

-747 VDNEFLVKPRGW
+747 ADNEFLVKPRSW

-833 RPVLM
+833 RPVLI
-838 LTGLVMIIGI
+838 LTGLVMFIGI
-848 FLPFTSLST
+848 SLPFTSLST

-879 ALVTQIIKRIY
+879 ALVTQFIKRIY

>member
-1 MLRSNKKK
+1 MLI
-9 SFYNQEVLSKNYKML
+9 
-24 SEIAKSDVEST
+24 EIAKSDVEST
-35 LSFFKT
+35 LDFFKT
-41 TSHGLSQ
+41 TSQGLSH

-54 LEVYGKNK
+54 LEVYGENK
-62 VVYQKRVKWYITLFN
+62 VVSQKRIKWYITLFN

-89 LGMLSFLTNDIKG
+89 LGMLSFFTNDIKG
-102 TIIVGIMVAI
+102 TIIVGIMVTL
-112 SALIRFIQELRSQKS
+112 SVLIRFIQEIRSQKS
-127 IEKLKN
+127 IERLKN
-133 LVYEKVTVFRG
+133 LVYEKVTVLRK
-144 GNGSYKEN
+144 GNIPYKEN
-152 KRAVLEESGKVQV
+152 KRTLLEESGKVQIG
-165 ALENLVPGDIIELSA
+165 LENLVPGDIIELSA
-180 GNIIPADV
+180 GNIVPADV

-205 EALPIEKSNQ
+205 EALPVEKSNQ
-215 YFYMYKKR
+215 YFHMYKKR
-223 KIRKTQNLIELEN
+223 KIRKIQNLIELEN

-248 AKAIVVGTGT
+248 AKVIVVGTGT

-268 QFKLNKKSDSRF
+268 QVKLNKKFDSEF
-280 DKGVSKVSWLLI
+280 DRGVSKVSWLLI
-292 KFMIIMTPIVMMIH
+292 KFMIIMTPIVMIIH
-306 GVINGNWYEAFL
+306 GGINGNWYEAFL
-318 FAIAV
+318 FAIAI

-364 AMDILCTDKTG
+364 AMDILCIDKTG
-375 TLTEDKMD
+375 TLTENKMD
-383 LVRHTDTN
+383 LVRYTDTN

-397 VLKLAYINGYF
+397 VLRLAYINSYF
-408 HTAYKNEID
+408 HTNYKNEID
-417 LSVIRYVR
+417 LSVIRYVK
-425 DSSKYDISQYSKIDE
+425 DSSKYDLSQYSKIDE
-440 CPFDFDRRRVSVV
+440 CLFDFDRRRVSVV
-453 LENNANERIML
+453 IEKNANERIML
-464 CKGAVKEVA
+464 CKGAVREVV
-473 SICSYIK
+473 SICSFIK
-480 ENNKIISI
+480 ENNKIIPM
-488 TDEIQRKNKHL
+488 TDEIQRRNKHL

-514 YKQLKSDKVDSYSI
+514 YKQLNSDKVGSYSI
-528 DDESDMILVGYVGF
+528 NDESDMILVGYVGF
-542 LNPPKQSAIVAL
+542 LNPPKQSAIAAL

-594 IDSLPDKAL
+594 IDSLPDKVL

-611 VFTKLNPS
+611 VFAKLNPS

-624 IKALQMNGHTV
+624 IKALQINGHTV

-655 SIHTADDIVKES
+655 SIHSADDIVKES

-747 VDNEFLVKPRGW
+747 ADNEFLVKPRSW

-833 RPVLM
+833 RPVLI
-838 LTGLVMIIGI
+838 LTGLVMFIGI
-848 FLPFTSLST
+848 SLPFTSLST

-879 ALVTQIIKRIY
+879 ALVTQFIKRIY

>member
-1 MLRSNKKK
+1 MRSNKKK
-9 SFYNQEVLSKNYKML
+9 SFYNQEVLRKNYKML

-35 LSFFKT
+35 LAFLKT

-54 LEVYGKNK
+54 LEVYGENK
-62 VVYQKRVKWYITLFN
+62 VVYQQRIKWYITLFN

-112 SALIRFIQELRSQKS
+112 SVLIRFIQELRSQKS

-133 LVYEKVTVFRG
+133 LVYEKVTVLRG

-180 GNIIPADV
+180 GNIVPADV

-223 KIRKTQNLIELEN
+223 KIRKIQNLIELEN

-268 QFKLNKKSDSRF
+268 QIKLNKKSDSRF
-280 DKGVSKVSWLLI
+280 DKVSWLLI

-318 FAIAV
+318 FALAV

-391 GEKSDE
+391 GEKSDK
-397 VLKLAYINGYF
+397 VLKLAYLNSYF

-417 LSVIRYVR
+417 LSVMRYVR
-425 DSSKYDISQYSKIDE
+425 DSSDYDISQYSKIDE
-440 CPFDFDRRRVSVV
+440 CPFDFNRRRVSVV
-453 LENNANERIML
+453 VETNANERIML
-464 CKGAVKEVA
+464 CKGAVREVI

-480 ENNKIISI
+480 ENNKIIPI

-499 IELWQEQGMRVVAVA
+499 IELWQERGMRAVAVA
-514 YKQLKSDKVDSYSI
+514 YKQLKNDKVGSYSI

-542 LNPPKQSAIVAL
+542 SNPPKQSAMAAL
-554 HTLQKKGVQVKIL
+554 HTLQKKGIQVKIL

-603 GKLASKTS
+603 VKLASKTS
-611 VFTKLNPS
+611 VFAKLNPS

-667 SDIILIEKDLH
+667 SDIILIEKDLQ

-747 VDNEFLVKPRGW
+747 VDNEFLVKPRSW

-833 RPVLM
+833 TPVLM

-857 QIGLTPLPFYYF
+857 HIGLTPLPFYYF
-869 LWLLGILTIY
+869 LWLLGILTMY

>member
-1 MLRSNKKK
+1 MLRSNKKY
-9 SFYNQEVLSKNYKML
+9 FYKQEVLSKNYNML
-24 SEIAKSDVEST
+24 IEIAKSDVEST
-35 LSFFKT
+35 LDFFKT
-41 TSHGLSQ
+41 TSQGLSH

-54 LEVYGKNK
+54 LEVYGENK
-62 VVYQKRVKWYITLFN
+62 VVSQKRIKWYITLFN

-89 LGMLSFLTNDIKG
+89 LGMLSFFTNDIKG
-102 TIIVGIMVAI
+102 TIIVGIMVTL
-112 SALIRFIQELRSQKS
+112 SVLIRFIQEIRSQKS
-127 IEKLKN
+127 IERLKN
-133 LVYEKVTVFRG
+133 LVYEKVTVLRK
-144 GNGSYKEN
+144 GNIPYKEN
-152 KRAVLEESGKVQV
+152 KRTLLEESGKVQIG
-165 ALENLVPGDIIELSA
+165 LENLVPGDIIELSA
-180 GNIIPADV
+180 GNIVPADV

-205 EALPIEKSNQ
+205 EALPVEKSNQ
-215 YFYMYKKR
+215 YFHMYKKC
-223 KIRKTQNLIELEN
+223 KIRKIQNLIELEN

-248 AKAIVVGTGT
+248 AKVIVVGTGT

-268 QFKLNKKSDSRF
+268 QVKLNKKFDSEF
-280 DKGVSKVSWLLI
+280 DRGVSKVSWLLI

-306 GVINGNWYEAFL
+306 GGINGNWYEAFL
-318 FAIAV
+318 FAIAI

-364 AMDILCTDKTG
+364 AMDILCIDKTG
-375 TLTEDKMD
+375 TLTENKMD
-383 LVRHTDTN
+383 LVRYTDTN

-397 VLKLAYINGYF
+397 VLRLAYINSYF
-408 HTAYKNEID
+408 HTNYKNEID
-417 LSVIRYVR
+417 LSVIRYVK
-425 DSSKYDISQYSKIDE
+425 DSSKYDLSQYSKIDE
-440 CPFDFDRRRVSVV
+440 CLFDFDRRRVSVV
-453 LENNANERIML
+453 IEKNANERIML
-464 CKGAVKEVA
+464 CKGAVREVV
-473 SICSYIK
+473 SICSFIK
-480 ENNKIISI
+480 ENNKIIPM
-488 TDEIQRKNKHL
+488 TDEIQRRNKHL

-514 YKQLKSDKVDSYSI
+514 YKQLNSDKVGSYSI
-528 DDESDMILVGYVGF
+528 NDESDMILVGYVGF
-542 LNPPKQSAIVAL
+542 LNPPKQSAIAAL

-594 IDSLPDKAL
+594 IDSLPDKVL

-611 VFTKLNPS
+611 VFAKLNPS

-624 IKALQMNGHTV
+624 IKALQINGHTV

-655 SIHTADDIVKES
+655 SIHSADDIVKES

-747 VDNEFLVKPRGW
+747 VDNEFLVKPRSW

-833 RPVLM
+833 RPVLI
-838 LTGLVMIIGI
+838 LTGLVMFIGI
-848 FLPFTSLST
+848 SLPFTSLST

-879 ALVTQIIKRIY
+879 ALVTQFIKRIY

>member
-1 MLRSNKKK
+1 MLRSNKKY
-9 SFYNQEVLSKNYKML
+9 FYKQEVLSKNYNML
-24 SEIAKSDVEST
+24 IEIAKSDVKST
-35 LSFFKT
+35 LDFFKT
-41 TSHGLSQ
+41 TSQGLSQ

-54 LEVYGKNK
+54 LEVYGENK
-62 VVYQKRVKWYITLFN
+62 VVSQKRIKWYITLFN

-89 LGMLSFLTNDIKG
+89 LGMLSFFTNDIKG
-102 TIIVGIMVAI
+102 TIIVGIMVTL
-112 SALIRFIQELRSQKS
+112 SVLIRFIQEIRSQKS
-127 IEKLKN
+127 IERLKN
-133 LVYEKVTVFRG
+133 LVYEKVTVLRK
-144 GNGSYKEN
+144 GNIPYKEN
-152 KRAVLEESGKVQV
+152 KRTLLEESGKLQIG
-165 ALENLVPGDIIELSA
+165 LEDLVPGDIIELSA
-180 GNIIPADV
+180 GNIVPADV

-205 EALPIEKSNQ
+205 EALPVEKSNQ
-215 YFYMYKKR
+215 YFHMYKKR
-223 KIRKTQNLIELEN
+223 KIRKIQNLIELEN

-248 AKAIVVGTGT
+248 AKVIVVGTGT

-268 QFKLNKKSDSRF
+268 QVKMNKKSDSKF

-292 KFMIIMTPIVMMIH
+292 KFMIIMTPIVMIIH
-306 GVINGNWYEAFL
+306 GGINGNWYEAFL
-318 FAIAV
+318 FAIAI

-364 AMDILCTDKTG
+364 AIDILCTDKTG
-375 TLTEDKMD
+375 TLTENKMD

-397 VLKLAYINGYF
+397 VLRLAYINSYF
-408 HTAYKNEID
+408 HTNNKNEID
-417 LSVIRYVR
+417 LSVIRYVK
-425 DSSKYDISQYSKIDE
+425 DSSKYDLSQYSKIDE
-440 CPFDFDRRRVSVV
+440 CLFDFDRRRVSVV
-453 LENNANERIML
+453 IEKNANERIML
-464 CKGAVKEVA
+464 CKGAVREVV
-473 SICSYIK
+473 SICSFIK
-480 ENNKIISI
+480 ENNKIIPI
-488 TDEIQRKNKHL
+488 TDEIQRRNKHL

-514 YKQLKSDKVDSYSI
+514 YKQLNSDKVGSYSI
-528 DDESDMILVGYVGF
+528 NDESDMILVGYVGF
-542 LNPPKQSAIVAL
+542 LNPPKQSAIAAL

-594 IDSLPDKAL
+594 IDSLPDKVL

-611 VFTKLNPS
+611 VFAKLNPS

-747 VDNEFLVKPRGW
+747 VDNEFLIKPRSW

-838 LTGLVMIIGI
+838 LTGLVMFIGI
-848 FLPFTSLST
+848 SLPFTSLST

-869 LWLLGILTIY
+869 LWLLGILTMY
-879 ALVTQIIKRIY
+879 ALVTQFIKRIY

>member
-1 MLRSNKKK
+1 MLI
-9 SFYNQEVLSKNYKML
+9 
-24 SEIAKSDVEST
+24 EIAKSDVEST
-35 LSFFKT
+35 LDFFKT
-41 TSHGLSQ
+41 TSQGLSH

-54 LEVYGKNK
+54 LEVYGENK
-62 VVYQKRVKWYITLFN
+62 VVSQKRIKWYITLFN

-89 LGMLSFLTNDIKG
+89 LGMLSFFTNDIKG
-102 TIIVGIMVAI
+102 TIIVGIMVTL
-112 SALIRFIQELRSQKS
+112 SVLIRFIQEIRSQKS
-127 IEKLKN
+127 IERLKN
-133 LVYEKVTVFRG
+133 LVYEKVTVLRK
-144 GNGSYKEN
+144 GNIPYKEN
-152 KRAVLEESGKVQV
+152 KRTLLEESGKVQIG
-165 ALENLVPGDIIELSA
+165 LENRVPGDIIELSA
-180 GNIIPADV
+180 GNIVPADV

-205 EALPIEKSNQ
+205 EALPVEKSNQ
-215 YFYMYKKR
+215 YFHMYKKR
-223 KIRKTQNLIELEN
+223 KIRKIQNLIELEN

-248 AKAIVVGTGT
+248 AKVIVVGTGT

-268 QFKLNKKSDSRF
+268 QVKLNKKFDSKF
-280 DKGVSKVSWLLI
+280 DRGVSKVSWLLI
-292 KFMIIMTPIVMMIH
+292 KFMIIMTPIVMIIH
-306 GVINGNWYEAFL
+306 GGINGNWYEAFL
-318 FAIAV
+318 FAIAI

-375 TLTEDKMD
+375 TLTENKMD
-383 LVRHTDTN
+383 LVRYTDTN

-397 VLKLAYINGYF
+397 VLRLAYINSYF
-408 HTAYKNEID
+408 HTNYKNEID
-417 LSVIRYVR
+417 LSVIRYVK
-425 DSSKYDISQYSKIDE
+425 DSSKYDLSQYSKIDE
-440 CPFDFDRRRVSVV
+440 CLFDFDRRRVSVV
-453 LENNANERIML
+453 IEKNANERIML
-464 CKGAVKEVA
+464 CKGAVREVV
-473 SICSYIK
+473 SICSFIK
-480 ENNKIISI
+480 ENNKIIPM
-488 TDEIQRKNKHL
+488 TDEIQRRNKHL

-514 YKQLKSDKVDSYSI
+514 YKQLNSDKVGSYSI
-528 DDESDMILVGYVGF
+528 NDESDMILVGYVGF
-542 LNPPKQSAIVAL
+542 LNPPKQSAIAAL

-594 IDSLPDKAL
+594 IDSLPDKVL

-611 VFTKLNPS
+611 VFAKLNPS

-624 IKALQMNGHTV
+624 IKALQINGHTV

-655 SIHTADDIVKES
+655 SIHSADDIVKES

-747 VDNEFLVKPRGW
+747 VDNEFLVKPRSW

-833 RPVLM
+833 RPVLI
-838 LTGLVMIIGI
+838 LTGLVMFIGI
-848 FLPFTSLST
+848 SLPFTSLST

-879 ALVTQIIKRIY
+879 ALVTQFIKRIY

>member
-1 MLRSNKKK
+1 MLRSNKKY
-9 SFYNQEVLSKNYKML
+9 FYKQEVLSKNYNML
-24 SEIAKSDVEST
+24 IEIAKSDVEST
-35 LSFFKT
+35 LDFFKT
-41 TSHGLSQ
+41 TSQGLSH

-54 LEVYGKNK
+54 LEVYGENK
-62 VVYQKRVKWYITLFN
+62 VVSQKRIKWYITLFN

-89 LGMLSFLTNDIKG
+89 LGMLSFFTNDIKG
-102 TIIVGIMVAI
+102 TIIVGIMVTL
-112 SALIRFIQELRSQKS
+112 SVLIRFIQEIRSQKS
-127 IEKLKN
+127 IERLKN
-133 LVYEKVTVFRG
+133 LVYEKVTVLRK
-144 GNGSYKEN
+144 GNIPYKEN
-152 KRAVLEESGKVQV
+152 KRTLLEESGKVQIG
-165 ALENLVPGDIIELSA
+165 LENLVPGDIIELSA
-180 GNIIPADV
+180 GNIVPADV

-205 EALPIEKSNQ
+205 EALPVEKSNQ
-215 YFYMYKKR
+215 YFHMYKKR
-223 KIRKTQNLIELEN
+223 KIRKIQNLIELEN

-248 AKAIVVGTGT
+248 AKVIVVGTGT

-268 QFKLNKKSDSRF
+268 QVKLNKKFDSEF
-280 DKGVSKVSWLLI
+280 DRGVSKVSWLLI
-292 KFMIIMTPIVMMIH
+292 KFMIIMTPIVMIIH
-306 GVINGNWYEAFL
+306 GGINGNWYEAFL
-318 FAIAV
+318 FAIAI

-364 AMDILCTDKTG
+364 AMDILCIDKTG
-375 TLTEDKMD
+375 TLTENKMD
-383 LVRHTDTN
+383 LVRYTDTN

-397 VLKLAYINGYF
+397 VLRLAYINSYF
-408 HTAYKNEID
+408 HTNYKNEID
-417 LSVIRYVR
+417 LSVIRYVK
-425 DSSKYDISQYSKIDE
+425 DSSKYDLSQYSKIDE
-440 CPFDFDRRRVSVV
+440 CLFDFDRRRVSVV
-453 LENNANERIML
+453 IEKNANERIML
-464 CKGAVKEVA
+464 CKGAVREVV
-473 SICSYIK
+473 SICSFIK
-480 ENNKIISI
+480 ENNKIIPM
-488 TDEIQRKNKHL
+488 TDEIQRRNKHL

-514 YKQLKSDKVDSYSI
+514 YKQLNSDKVGSYSI
-528 DDESDMILVGYVGF
+528 NDESDMTLVGYVGF
-542 LNPPKQSAIVAL
+542 LNPPKQSAIAAL

-594 IDSLPDKAL
+594 IDSLPDKVL

-611 VFTKLNPS
+611 VFAKLNPS

-624 IKALQMNGHTV
+624 IKALQINGHTV

-655 SIHTADDIVKES
+655 SIHSADDIVKES

-747 VDNEFLVKPRGW
+747 VDNEFLVKPRSW

-833 RPVLM
+833 RPVLI
-838 LTGLVMIIGI
+838 LTGLVMFIGI
-848 FLPFTSLST
+848 SLPFTSLST

-879 ALVTQIIKRIY
+879 ALVTQFIKRIY

>member
-1 MLRSNKKK
+1 MLQSNKKK
-9 SFYNQEVLSKNYKML
+9 YFYNQEVLSKNYKML

-35 LSFFKT
+35 LAFFKT
-41 TSHGLSQ
+41 TSQGLSQ

-54 LEVYGKNK
+54 LEVYGENK
-62 VVYQKRVKWYITLFN
+62 VVYQKTIKWYMTLFN
-77 SFRSPFISLLII
+77 CFRSPFISLLII

-102 TIIVGIMVAI
+102 TIIVGVMVVL
-112 SALIRFIQELRSQKS
+112 SVLIRFIQEIRSQKS

-133 LVYEKVTVFRG
+133 LVYEKVTVLRV
-144 GNGSYKEN
+144 GNVSYKEN
-152 KRAVLEESGKVQV
+152 KRAVLGESRKVQV
-165 ALENLVPGDIIELSA
+165 GLEKLVPGDIIELSA
-180 GNIIPADV
+180 GNIVPADV

-205 EALPIEKSNQ
+205 EVLPVEKSNQ
-215 YFYMYKKR
+215 HFHMYKKR
-223 KIRKTQNLIELEN
+223 KIRRIRNLIELEN

-248 AKAIVVGTGT
+248 AKVIVVGTGT

-268 QFKLNKKSDSRF
+268 QFMLNKKFDSRF

-383 LVRHTDTN
+383 LVHHTDTN
-391 GEKSDE
+391 GDKSDE

-453 LENNANERIML
+453 VEKNANERIML
-464 CKGAVKEVA
+464 CKGAVREVA

-480 ENNKIISI
+480 ENNKIIPI

-499 IELWQEQGMRVVAVA
+499 IELWQERGMRVVAVA
-514 YKQLKSDKVDSYSI
+514 YKQLKSDKVGSYSI

-542 LNPPKQSAIVAL
+542 LNPPKQSAIAAL
-554 HTLQKKGVQVKIL
+554 QTLQKKGVQVKIL
-567 TGDNESVTRNVCR
+567 TGDNESVTRNICR

-594 IDSLPDKAL
+594 IDSLPDKVLA
-603 GKLASKTS
+603 KLASKTN
-611 VFTKLNPS
+611 VFAKLNPS

-624 IKALQMNGHTV
+624 IKALQMNDHTV

-747 VDNEFLVKPRGW
+747 VDNEFLVKPRSW

-770 IGPVSSVFDIIIF
+770 IGPVSSVFDIVIF
-783 IVMWNVFGANIP
+783 IVMWNIFGANIP

-833 RPVLM
+833 KPVLM
-838 LTGLVMIIGI
+838 LTGLVMMIGI

-857 QIGLTPLPFYYF
+857 QIGLTPLPSYYF
-869 LWLLGILTIY
+869 LWLLGILIMY

>member
-1 MLRSNKKK
+1 MLRSNKKY
-9 SFYNQEVLSKNYKML
+9 FYKQEVLSKNYNML
-24 SEIAKSDVEST
+24 IEIAKSDVEST
-35 LSFFKT
+35 LDFFKT
-41 TSHGLSQ
+41 TSQGLSH

-54 LEVYGKNK
+54 LEVYGENK
-62 VVYQKRVKWYITLFN
+62 VVSQKRIKWYITLFN

-89 LGMLSFLTNDIKG
+89 LGMLSFFTNDIKG
-102 TIIVGIMVAI
+102 TIIVGIMVTL
-112 SALIRFIQELRSQKS
+112 SVLIRFIQEIRSQKS
-127 IEKLKN
+127 IERLKN
-133 LVYEKVTVFRG
+133 LVYEKVTVLRK
-144 GNGSYKEN
+144 GNIPYKEN
-152 KRAVLEESGKVQV
+152 KRTLLEESGKVQIG
-165 ALENLVPGDIIELSA
+165 LENLVPGDIIELSA
-180 GNIIPADV
+180 GNIVPADV

-205 EALPIEKSNQ
+205 EALPVEKSNQ
-215 YFYMYKKR
+215 YFHMYKKR
-223 KIRKTQNLIELEN
+223 KIRKIQNLIELEN

-248 AKAIVVGTGT
+248 AKVIVVGTGT

-268 QFKLNKKSDSRF
+268 QVKLNKKFDSEF
-280 DKGVSKVSWLLI
+280 DRGVSKVSWLLI
-292 KFMIIMTPIVMMIH
+292 KFMIIMTPIVMIIH
-306 GVINGNWYEAFL
+306 GGINGNWYEAFL
-318 FAIAV
+318 FAIAI

-364 AMDILCTDKTG
+364 AMDILCIDKTG
-375 TLTEDKMD
+375 TLTENKMD
-383 LVRHTDTN
+383 LVRYTDTN

-397 VLKLAYINGYF
+397 VLRLAYINSYF
-408 HTAYKNEID
+408 HTNYKNEID
-417 LSVIRYVR
+417 LSVIRYVK
-425 DSSKYDISQYSKIDE
+425 DSSKYDLSQYSKIDE
-440 CPFDFDRRRVSVV
+440 CLFDFDRRRVSVV
-453 LENNANERIML
+453 IEKNANERIML
-464 CKGAVKEVA
+464 CKGAVREVV
-473 SICSYIK
+473 SICSFIK
-480 ENNKIISI
+480 ENNKIIPM
-488 TDEIQRKNKHL
+488 TDEIQRRNKHL

-514 YKQLKSDKVDSYSI
+514 YKQLNSDKVGSYSI
-528 DDESDMILVGYVGF
+528 NDESDMILVGYVGF
-542 LNPPKQSAIVAL
+542 LNPPKQSAIAAL

-594 IDSLPDKAL
+594 IDSLPDKVL

-611 VFTKLNPS
+611 VFAKLNPS

-624 IKALQMNGHTV
+624 IKALQINGHTV

-655 SIHTADDIVKES
+655 SIHSADDIVKES

-747 VDNEFLVKPRGW
+747 VDNEFLVKPRSW

-833 RPVLM
+833 RPVLI
-838 LTGLVMIIGI
+838 LTGLVMFIGI
-848 FLPFTSLST
+848 SLPFTSLST

-879 ALVTQIIKRIY
+879 ALVTQFIKRIY

>member
-9 SFYNQEVLSKNYKML
+9 SFYNQEVLRKNYKML

-35 LSFFKT
+35 LAFLKT

-54 LEVYGKNK
+54 LEVYGENK
-62 VVYQKRVKWYITLFN
+62 VVYQQRIKWYITLFN

-112 SALIRFIQELRSQKS
+112 SVLIRFIQELRSQKS

-133 LVYEKVTVFRG
+133 LVYEKVTVLRG

-180 GNIIPADV
+180 GNIVPADV

-223 KIRKTQNLIELEN
+223 KIRKIQNLIELEN

-268 QFKLNKKSDSRF
+268 QIKLNKKSDSRF
-280 DKGVSKVSWLLI
+280 DKVSWLLI

-318 FAIAV
+318 FALAV

-391 GEKSDE
+391 GEKSDK
-397 VLKLAYINGYF
+397 VLKLAYLNSYF

-417 LSVIRYVR
+417 LSVMRYVR
-425 DSSKYDISQYSKIDE
+425 DSSDYDISQYSKIDE
-440 CPFDFDRRRVSVV
+440 CPFDFNRRRVSVV
-453 LENNANERIML
+453 VETNANERIML
-464 CKGAVKEVA
+464 CKGAVREVI

-480 ENNKIISI
+480 ENNKIIPI

-499 IELWQEQGMRVVAVA
+499 IELWQERGMRAVAVA
-514 YKQLKSDKVDSYSI
+514 YKQLKNDKVGSYSI

-542 LNPPKQSAIVAL
+542 SNPPKQSAMAAL
-554 HTLQKKGVQVKIL
+554 HTLQKKGIQVKIL

-603 GKLASKTS
+603 VKLASKTS
-611 VFTKLNPS
+611 VFAKLNPS

-667 SDIILIEKDLH
+667 SDIILIEKDLQ

-747 VDNEFLVKPRGW
+747 VDNEFLVKPRSW

-833 RPVLM
+833 TPVLM

-857 QIGLTPLPFYYF
+857 HIGLTPLPFYYF
-869 LWLLGILTIY
+869 LWLLGILTMY

>member
-9 SFYNQEVLSKNYKML
+9 SFYNQEVLGKNYKML

-35 LSFFKT
+35 LAFFKT
-41 TSHGLSQ
+41 SSHGLSQ

-54 LEVYGKNK
+54 LEVYGENK
-62 VVYQKRVKWYITLFN
+62 VIYQKRLKWYITLFN
-77 SFRSPFISLLII
+77 YFRSPFISLLII

-102 TIIVGIMVAI
+102 TIIVGIMVAV
-112 SALIRFIQELRSQKS
+112 SVLIRFIQEIRSQKS

-133 LVYEKVTVFRG
+133 LVYEKVTVLRWRDVL
-144 GNGSYKEN
+144 YKEN
-152 KRAVLEESGKVQV
+152 KRAVLEESGKIQV

-180 GNIIPADV
+180 GNIVPADV

-205 EALPIEKSNQ
+205 EALPIVKTNQ
-215 YFYMYKKR
+215 YFHMYKKR
-223 KIRKTQNLIELEN
+223 KIRKIQNLIELEN

-248 AKAIVVGTGT
+248 AKAIVVCTGT

-268 QFKLNKKSDSRF
+268 QIKLNKKSDSRF
-280 DKGVSKVSWLLI
+280 DRGVSKVSRLLI

-318 FAIAV
+318 FALAV

-364 AMDILCTDKTG
+364 AMDILCTDKIG

-391 GEKSDE
+391 GEKSDK
-397 VLKLAYINGYF
+397 VLKLAYLNSYF
-408 HTAYKNEID
+408 QTAYKNEID
-417 LSVIRYVR
+417 LSVMRYVR
-425 DSSKYDISQYSKIDE
+425 DSSEYDISQYSKIDE
-440 CPFDFDRRRVSVV
+440 CPFDFNRRRVSVV
-453 LENNANERIML
+453 VETNANERIML
-464 CKGAVKEVA
+464 CKGAVREVI

-480 ENNKIISI
+480 ENNKIIPI

-499 IELWQEQGMRVVAVA
+499 IELWQERGIRAVAVA
-514 YKQLKSDKVDSYSI
+514 YKQLKSDKVGSYSI

-542 LNPPKQSAIVAL
+542 SNPPKQSAMAAL

-603 GKLASKTS
+603 VKLASKTS
-611 VFTKLNPS
+611 VFAKLNPS

-624 IKALQMNGHTV
+624 IKVLQMNGHTV

-655 SIHTADDIVKES
+655 SIQTADDIVKEC
-667 SDIILIEKDLH
+667 SDIILIEKNLH

-747 VDNEFLVKPRGW
+747 VDNEFLVKPRSW

-783 IVMWNVFGANIP
+783 IVMWNIFGANIP
-795 EMQSLFQT
+795 EMQTLFQT

-833 RPVLM
+833 RPVLI

-848 FLPFTSLST
+848 SLPFTRLST
-857 QIGLTPLPFYYF
+857 QIGLTPLPLYYF
-869 LWLLGILTIY
+869 PWLFGILTIY
-879 ALVTQIIKRIY
+879 ALVTQTIKRIY
-890 IRKFNRWL
+890 IRNFNRWL

>member
-1 MLRSNKKK
+1 MLRSNKKY
-9 SFYNQEVLSKNYKML
+9 FYKQEVLSKNYNML
-24 SEIAKSDVEST
+24 IEIAKSDVEST
-35 LSFFKT
+35 LDFFKT
-41 TSHGLSQ
+41 TSQGLSH

-54 LEVYGKNK
+54 LEVYGENK
-62 VVYQKRVKWYITLFN
+62 VVSQKRIKWYITLFN

-89 LGMLSFLTNDIKG
+89 LGMLSFFTNDIKG
-102 TIIVGIMVAI
+102 TIIVGIMVTL
-112 SALIRFIQELRSQKS
+112 SVLIRFIQEIRSQKS
-127 IEKLKN
+127 IERLKN
-133 LVYEKVTVFRG
+133 LVYEKVTVLRK
-144 GNGSYKEN
+144 GNIPYKEN
-152 KRAVLEESGKVQV
+152 KRTLLEESGKVQIG
-165 ALENLVPGDIIELSA
+165 LENLVPGDIIELSA
-180 GNIIPADV
+180 GNIVPADV

-205 EALPIEKSNQ
+205 EALPVEKSNQ
-215 YFYMYKKR
+215 YFHMYKKR
-223 KIRKTQNLIELEN
+223 KIRKIQNLIELEN

-248 AKAIVVGTGT
+248 AKVIVVGTGT

-268 QFKLNKKSDSRF
+268 QVKLNKKFDSEF
-280 DKGVSKVSWLLI
+280 DRGVSKVSWLLI
-292 KFMIIMTPIVMMIH
+292 KFMIIMTPIVMIIH
-306 GVINGNWYEAFL
+306 GGINGNWYEAFL
-318 FAIAV
+318 FAIAI

-364 AMDILCTDKTG
+364 AMDILCIDKTG
-375 TLTEDKMD
+375 TLTENKMD
-383 LVRHTDTN
+383 LVRYTDTN

-397 VLKLAYINGYF
+397 VLRLAYINSYF
-408 HTAYKNEID
+408 HTNYKNEID
-417 LSVIRYVR
+417 LSVIRYVK
-425 DSSKYDISQYSKIDE
+425 DSSKYDLSQYSKIDE
-440 CPFDFDRRRVSVV
+440 CLFDFDRRRVLVV
-453 LENNANERIML
+453 IEKNANERIML
-464 CKGAVKEVA
+464 CKGAVREVV
-473 SICSYIK
+473 SICSFIK
-480 ENNKIISI
+480 ENNKIIPM
-488 TDEIQRKNKHL
+488 TDEIQRRNKHL

-514 YKQLKSDKVDSYSI
+514 YKQLNSDKVGSYSI
-528 DDESDMILVGYVGF
+528 NDESDMILVGYVGF
-542 LNPPKQSAIVAL
+542 LNPPKQSAIAAL

-594 IDSLPDKAL
+594 IDSLPDKVL

-611 VFTKLNPS
+611 VFAKLNPS

-624 IKALQMNGHTV
+624 IKALQINGHTV

-655 SIHTADDIVKES
+655 SIHSADDIVKES

-747 VDNEFLVKPRGW
+747 VDNEFLVKPRSW

-833 RPVLM
+833 RPVLI
-838 LTGLVMIIGI
+838 LTGLVMFIGI
-848 FLPFTSLST
+848 SLPFTSLST

-879 ALVTQIIKRIY
+879 ALVTQFIKRIY

>member
-1 MLRSNKKK
+1 
-9 SFYNQEVLSKNYKML
+9 ML

-35 LSFFKT
+35 LAFFKT
-41 TSHGLSQ
+41 TSQGLSH

-54 LEVYGKNK
+54 LEVYGENK
-62 VVYQKRVKWYITLFN
+62 IVYQKRIKWYITLFN
-77 SFRSPFISLLII
+77 SFRSPFIYLLII
-89 LGMLSFLTNDIKG
+89 LGMLSFLTYDIKG
-102 TIIVGIMVAI
+102 TIIVGIMVAL
-112 SALIRFIQELRSQKS
+112 SVLIRFIQEIRSQKS
-127 IEKLKN
+127 IERLKN
-133 LVYEKVTVFRG
+133 FVYEKVTVLRE
-144 GNGSYKEN
+144 GNVSYKEN
-152 KRAVLEESGKVQV
+152 KRTLLEKSGKVQIG
-165 ALENLVPGDIIELSA
+165 LENLVPGDIIELSA
-180 GNIIPADV
+180 GNIVPADV

-205 EALPIEKSNQ
+205 EALPVEKSNK
-215 YFYMYKKR
+215 FFHMYKKR
-223 KIRKTQNLIELEN
+223 KIRKIQNLIDLEN

-248 AKAIVVGTGT
+248 AKVIVVGTGT
-258 DTYFGSIAKN
+258 DTYFGSIVKN
-268 QFKLNKKSDSRF
+268 QVKMNKKSDSRF

-318 FAIAV
+318 FAIAI

-375 TLTEDKMD
+375 TLTENKMD

-397 VLKLAYINGYF
+397 VLRLAYINSYF
-408 HTAYKNEID
+408 HTNYKNEID
-417 LSVIRYVR
+417 LSVIRYVK
-425 DSSKYDISQYSKIDE
+425 DSSKYDLSQYSKIDE
-440 CPFDFDRRRVSVV
+440 CLFDFDRRRVSIVI
-453 LENNANERIML
+453 EKNANERIML
-464 CKGAVKEVA
+464 CKGAVREVA
-473 SICSYIK
+473 SICSFIK
-480 ENNKIISI
+480 ENNKIMPI
-488 TDEIQRKNKHL
+488 TDEIQRRNKHL
-499 IELWQEQGMRVVAVA
+499 IALWQEQGMRVVAVA
-514 YKQLKSDKVDSYSI
+514 YKQLNSDKVGSYSI
-528 DDESDMILVGYVGF
+528 NDESDMILVGYVGF
-542 LNPPKQSAIVAL
+542 LNPPKQSAIAAL

-594 IDSLPDKAL
+594 IDSLPDKIL

-611 VFTKLNPS
+611 VFAKLNPS

-720 FLPMLPIQILC
+720 FLPMLPIQILS

-747 VDNEFLVKPRGW
+747 VDNEFLVKPRSW

-838 LTGLVMIIGI
+838 LTGLVMFIGI
-848 FLPFTSLST
+848 LLPFTSLST

-869 LWLLGILTIY
+869 FWLLGILTMY
-879 ALVTQIIKRIY
+879 ALVTQFIKRIY
-890 IRKFNRWL
+890 NRKFNRWL

>member
-1 MLRSNKKK
+1 MLRSNKKY
-9 SFYNQEVLSKNYKML
+9 FYKQEVLSKNYNML
-24 SEIAKSDVEST
+24 IEIAKSDVEST
-35 LSFFKT
+35 LDFFKT
-41 TSHGLSQ
+41 TSQGLSH

-54 LEVYGKNK
+54 LEVYGENK
-62 VVYQKRVKWYITLFN
+62 VVSQKRIKWYITLFN

-89 LGMLSFLTNDIKG
+89 LGMLSFFTNDIKG
-102 TIIVGIMVAI
+102 TIIVGIMVTL
-112 SALIRFIQELRSQKS
+112 SVLIRFIQEIRSQKS
-127 IEKLKN
+127 IERLKN
-133 LVYEKVTVFRG
+133 LVYEKVTVLRK
-144 GNGSYKEN
+144 GNIPYKEN
-152 KRAVLEESGKVQV
+152 KRTLLEESGKVQIG
-165 ALENLVPGDIIELSA
+165 LENLVPGDIIELSA
-180 GNIIPADV
+180 GNIVPADV

-205 EALPIEKSNQ
+205 EALPVEKSNQ
-215 YFYMYKKR
+215 YFHMYKKR
-223 KIRKTQNLIELEN
+223 KIRKIQNLIELEN
-236 LCFMGTHIISGT
+236 LCFMGTHIISGK
-248 AKAIVVGTGT
+248 AKVIVVGTGT

-268 QFKLNKKSDSRF
+268 QVKLNKKFDSEF
-280 DKGVSKVSWLLI
+280 DRGVSKVSWLLI
-292 KFMIIMTPIVMMIH
+292 KFMIIMTPIVMIIH
-306 GVINGNWYEAFL
+306 GGINGNWYEAFL
-318 FAIAV
+318 FAIAI

-364 AMDILCTDKTG
+364 AMDILCIDKTG
-375 TLTEDKMD
+375 TLTENKMD
-383 LVRHTDTN
+383 LVRYTDTN

-397 VLKLAYINGYF
+397 VLRLAYINSYF
-408 HTAYKNEID
+408 HTNYKNEID
-417 LSVIRYVR
+417 LSVIRYVK
-425 DSSKYDISQYSKIDE
+425 DSSKYDLSQYSKIDE
-440 CPFDFDRRRVSVV
+440 CLFDFDRRRVSVV
-453 LENNANERIML
+453 IEKNANERIML
-464 CKGAVKEVA
+464 CKGAVREVV
-473 SICSYIK
+473 SICSFIK
-480 ENNKIISI
+480 ENNKIIPM
-488 TDEIQRKNKHL
+488 TDEIQRRNKHL

-514 YKQLKSDKVDSYSI
+514 YKQLNSDKVGSYSI
-528 DDESDMILVGYVGF
+528 NDESDMILVGYVGF
-542 LNPPKQSAIVAL
+542 LNPPKQSAIAAL

-594 IDSLPDKAL
+594 IDSLPDKVL

-611 VFTKLNPS
+611 VFAKLNPS

-624 IKALQMNGHTV
+624 IKALQINGHTV

-655 SIHTADDIVKES
+655 SIHSADDIVKES

-747 VDNEFLVKPRGW
+747 VDNEFLVKPRSW

-822 QHIPFLQSTAA
+822 QHIPFLQSKAA
-833 RPVLM
+833 RPVLI
-838 LTGLVMIIGI
+838 LTGLVMFIGI
-848 FLPFTSLST
+848 SLPFTSLST

-879 ALVTQIIKRIY
+879 ALVTQFIKRIY

>member
-1 MLRSNKKK
+1 MLQSNKKK
-9 SFYNQEVLSKNYKML
+9 AFYNQELLGKNHKML

-54 LEVYGKNK
+54 LEVYGENK
-62 VVYQKRVKWYITLFN
+62 GVYRKRIKWYITFLN
-77 SFRSPFISLLII
+77 TFRSPFIYLLII

-102 TIIVGIMVAI
+102 TIIVAIMVAV
-112 SALIRFIQELRSQKS
+112 SVLIRFIQEIRSQKS

-133 LVYEKVTVFRG
+133 LVYEKVTVLRG
-144 GNGSYKEN
+144 RDVTHKEN
-152 KRAVLEESGKVQV
+152 KRGILGKSEKVQV

-180 GNIIPADV
+180 GNIVPADV
-188 RIISSE
+188 RIITSE

-205 EALPIEKSNQ
+205 EASPIEKTNQ
-215 YFYMYKKR
+215 YFHTYKKR
-223 KIRKTQNLIELEN
+223 KIRKIKNLIELEN

-268 QFKLNKKSDSRF
+268 LYKLNKKFDSRF
-280 DKGVSKVSWLLI
+280 DKGVSQVSWLLI
-292 KFMIIMTPIVMMIH
+292 KLMIIMTPIVMMIH
-306 GVINGNWYEAFL
+306 GAINGNWYEAFL

-375 TLTEDKMD
+375 TLTEDRMD
-383 LVRHTDTN
+383 LVQYANTN
-391 GEKSDE
+391 GERLDE

-408 HTAYKNEID
+408 HTAYENEID
-417 LSVIRYVR
+417 LSIMRYVKN
-425 DSSKYDISQYSKIDE
+425 SSKYDMSQYSKIYE
-440 CPFDFDRRRVSVV
+440 CPFDFDRRRISVIV
-453 LENNANERIML
+453 EKNANERKMI

-480 ENNKIISI
+480 ENNTLIPI

-499 IELWQEQGMRVVAVA
+499 IEIWQEQGMQVIAVA
-514 YKQLKSDKVDSYSI
+514 YKQLKSDKVGTYSI
-528 DDESDMILVGYVGF
+528 DDESDMILVGYVTF
-542 LNPPKQSAIVAL
+542 SNPPKQSAMAAL

-603 GKLASKTS
+603 VKLASKTS
-611 VFTKLNPS
+611 VFAKLNPS

-624 IKALQMNGHTV
+624 IKALQTNGHTV

-688 TTFGNILKYIKMTAS
+688 KTFGNILKYIKVTAS

-747 VDNEFLVKPRGW
+747 VDNEFLEKPRSW

-770 IGPVSSVFDIIIF
+770 IGPVSSVFDVIIF
-783 IVMWNVFGANIP
+783 IVMWNIFGANIL

-833 RPVLM
+833 RPVLI

-848 FLPFTSLST
+848 SLPFTRLST
-857 QIGLTPLPFYYF
+857 QIDLTPLPLHYF
-869 LWLLGILTIY
+869 PWLFGILIIY
-879 ALVTQIIKRIY
+879 ALVTQLIKGIY
-890 IRKFNRWL
+890 IRRFKGWL

>member
-1 MLRSNKKK
+1 MLRSNKKY
-9 SFYNQEVLSKNYKML
+9 FYNQEVLSKSYKML

-35 LSFFKT
+35 LAFFKT
-41 TSHGLSQ
+41 TSQGLSH
-48 EEATKR
+48 EEASKR
-54 LEVYGKNK
+54 LEVYGENK
-62 VVYQKRVKWYITLFN
+62 VVYQKKIKWYITLFN

-102 TIIVGIMVAI
+102 TIIVGMMLALSV
-112 SALIRFIQELRSQKS
+112 LIRFIQEIRSQKS

-133 LVYEKVTVFRG
+133 LVYEKVTVLRER
-144 GNGSYKEN
+144 NVSYKGD
-152 KRAVLEESGKVQV
+152 KRTLLEESGKIKIS
-165 ALENLVPGDIIELSA
+165 LENLVPGDIIELSA
-180 GNIIPADV
+180 GNIVPADV

-205 EALPIEKSNQ
+205 EAFPVEKTNQ
-215 YFYMYKKR
+215 YFHMYKKR
-223 KIRKTQNLIELEN
+223 KIRKIQNLIELEN

-248 AKAIVVGTGT
+248 AKVIVVGTGT

-268 QFKLNKKSDSRF
+268 QVKLNKKSDSRF

-292 KFMIIMTPIVMMIH
+292 KFMIIMTPTVMIIH
-306 GVINGNWYEAFL
+306 GGINGNWYEAFL

-323 AIGLT
+323 AIALT

-355 QLSSIHNLG
+355 QLASIHNLG

-383 LVRHTDTN
+383 LVYHTDTN

-397 VLKLAYINGYF
+397 VLKLAYINSYF

-417 LSVIRYVR
+417 LSVIGYVR
-425 DSSKYDISQYSKIDE
+425 GSSKYDISQYSKIDE
-440 CPFDFDRRRVSVV
+440 CPFDFDRKRVSVIV
-453 LENNANERIML
+453 EKNANEQIML
-464 CKGAVKEVA
+464 CKGAVREVT

-480 ENNKIISI
+480 ENNKIIPI
-488 TDEIQRKNKHL
+488 TDENHRKYNHL
-499 IELWQEQGMRVVAVA
+499 IQIWQDKGMRVVAVA
-514 YKQLKSDKVDSYSI
+514 YKQLSSDKVGSYSI
-528 DDESDMILVGYVGF
+528 NDESDMILVGYVGF
-542 LNPPKQSAIVAL
+542 LNPPKQSAIAAL
-554 HTLQKKGVQVKIL
+554 HTLQKKGVQIKIL

-594 IDSLPDKAL
+594 IDSLPDKVL
-603 GKLASKTS
+603 GELASKTS
-611 VFTKLNPS
+611 VFAKLNPS

-710 SLLIASAFLP
+710 SLLIGSAFLP

-747 VDNEFLVKPRGW
+747 VDNEFLVKPRSW
-759 DTKDLFRFIIF
+759 EAKDLFNFIIF
-770 IGPVSSVFDIIIF
+770 IGPISSIFDIATFGVMWYVFD
-783 IVMWNVFGANIP
+783 ANTS
-795 EMQSLFQT
+795 EMQSLFQS

-808 GLLTQLLIVHMIRT
+808 GLLTQTLIVHMIRT
-822 QHIPFLQSTAA
+822 QHVPFIQSTAG
-833 RPVLM
+833 RPILI
-838 LTGLVMIIGI
+838 LTSLVMMAGII
-848 FLPFTSLST
+848 LPFSSLNT
-857 QIGLTPLPFYYF
+857 QIGLTVLPFQYF
-869 LWLLGILTIY
+869 IWLLGVLITYVL
-879 ALVTQIIKRIY
+879 IIQLIKKIY
-890 IRKFNRWL
+890 IKKFNRWL

>member
-9 SFYNQEVLSKNYKML
+9 SFYNQEVLGKNYKML

-35 LSFFKT
+35 LAFFKT
-41 TSHGLSQ
+41 SSHGLSQ

-54 LEVYGKNK
+54 LEVYGENK
-62 VVYQKRVKWYITLFN
+62 VIYQKRIKWYITLFN

-89 LGMLSFLTNDIKG
+89 LGILSFLTNDIKG
-102 TIIVGIMVAI
+102 TIIVGIMVAV
-112 SALIRFIQELRSQKS
+112 SVLIRFIQEIRSQKS

-133 LVYEKVTVFRG
+133 LVYEKVTVLRG
-144 GNGSYKEN
+144 GDILYKEN

-180 GNIIPADV
+180 GNIVPADV

-205 EALPIEKSNQ
+205 EALPIVKTNQ
-215 YFYMYKKR
+215 YFHMYKKR
-223 KIRKTQNLIELEN
+223 KIRKIQNLIELEN

-258 DTYFGSIAKN
+258 DTYFGSIVKN
-268 QFKLNKKSDSRF
+268 QIKLNKKSDSRF

-318 FAIAV
+318 FALAV

-391 GEKSDE
+391 GEKSDK
-397 VLKLAYINGYF
+397 VLKLAYLNSYF

-417 LSVIRYVR
+417 LSVMRYVR
-425 DSSKYDISQYSKIDE
+425 DSSDYDISQYSKIDE
-440 CPFDFDRRRVSVV
+440 CPFDFNRRRVSVV
-453 LENNANERIML
+453 VETNANERIML
-464 CKGAVKEVA
+464 CKGAVREVI

-480 ENNKIISI
+480 ENNKIIPI

-499 IELWQEQGMRVVAVA
+499 IELWQERGMRAVAVA
-514 YKQLKSDKVDSYSI
+514 YKQLKNDKVGSYSI

-542 LNPPKQSAIVAL
+542 SNPPKQSAMAAL
-554 HTLQKKGVQVKIL
+554 HTLQKKGIQVKIL

-603 GKLASKTS
+603 VKLASKTS
-611 VFTKLNPS
+611 VFAKLNPS

-667 SDIILIEKDLH
+667 SDIILIEKDLQ

-747 VDNEFLVKPRGW
+747 VDNEFLVKPRSW

-833 RPVLM
+833 TPVLM

-857 QIGLTPLPFYYF
+857 HIGLTPLPFYYF
-869 LWLLGILTIY
+869 LWLLGILTMY